1 MFSRIIIRRTYLGF
15 ISNNCNIMPIERF
28 FEYKFRDIK
37 EKNTSEE
44 ERGREYVWE
53 REYEREKWSTG
64 NKASFRGAQTE
75 IKLSNESSFTKKTQ
89 NNNSLFV

>member
-1 MFSRIIIRRTYLGF
+1 MFTRIIIRRTYLGF

-44 ERGREYVWE
+44 ESM
-53 REYEREKWSTG
+53 YEREKWSTG